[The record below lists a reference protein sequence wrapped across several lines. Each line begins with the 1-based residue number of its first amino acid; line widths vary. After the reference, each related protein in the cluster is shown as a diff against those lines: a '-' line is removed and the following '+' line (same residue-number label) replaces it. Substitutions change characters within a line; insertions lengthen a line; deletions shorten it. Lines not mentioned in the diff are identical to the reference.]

1 MPVLSFSPKSGSKAD
16 LWNCSAPVEPVSAS
30 TLAHT
35 WVSRELKMYLQ
46 AKKMSPS
53 KMGHSQTKSQNTNRC
68 PISPS
73 IHVRNRLTL
82 GKDEWALGNTKW

>member
-1 MPVLSFSPKSGSKAD
+1 MI
-16 LWNCSAPVEPVSAS
+16 
-30 TLAHT
+30 
-35 WVSRELKMYLQ
+35 LQ
-46 AKKMSPS
+46 ALQLPATPTGAYTPNLLDPQEPTALLRLLRAPSPLIR
-53 KMGHSQTKSQNTNRC
+53 HSQTKSQNTNRC